1 MPIRITKRES
11 AGERGREHY
20 RTEVKG
26 ARLEEGSSCGARA
39 SEGKTVV
46 EVKRS

>member
-1 MPIRITKRES
+1 ML
-11 AGERGREHY
+11 ERGEENT
-20 RTEVKG
+20 TERKKVKE
-26 ARLEEGSSCGARA
+26 ARLKEGSSCGARA